1 MDDLNYK
8 TDLQDGDILG
18 RWGWD
23 FITVIPMFGNF
34 FLLDALK
41 RSTKKTQE
49 DFLISIPKYLNLI
62 LNFSRSSSIVT

>member
-1 MDDLNYK
+1 MTALFYRM
-8 TDLQDGDILG
+8 GIFSG

-23 FITVIPMFGNF
+23 FITIIPVFGGF

-41 RSTKKTQE
+41 RLTKKTQE
-49 DFLISIPKYLNLI
+49 DFLINILNYLNLI